1 MKITEVLITP
11 QEIAWLPWAAQYFFY
26 IGGAYAASILFL
38 IALIWR
44 EKTSH
49 LLRTSLVLTMAI
61 SAIVGALALSADLHQ
76 PARAWHFYAHF
87 TPWSWMSLGSIFLP
101 LFCAL
106 SVITAWLYLRD
117 DLVAIRN
124 SPNQALKFVGHLSFG
139 SWKTTHR
146 QLLFVALVTMLSGL
160 SIALYTGA
168 EVAVIK
174 ARPLWNQSASP
185 LLWFVTAFLS
195 AIGFSLIL
203 CLLQAGKRLRTTFNP
218 CDMLLITRTLKV
230 TGVLAII
237 LLSIWASNDPM
248 FHVYSQ
254 PTWFYYL
261 MALYLL
267 FVLCALLPTSTTLL
281 PKSLSGTILTAA
293 MTLGA
298 AWMTR
303 WVTLMETQRIA
314 KYDAGLYPYELPVGT
329 AGYLGILGMLGLW
342 CTFALITSELTRV
355 QHSHQNPSSLANEQ
369 FER

>member
-1 MKITEVLITP
+1 MKIAEVLITP

-38 IALIWR
+38 IALIW
-44 EKTSH
+44 KDTTSH

-106 SVITAWLYLRD
+106 SVITAWLYLRN
-117 DLVAIRN
+117 DLIAIRN
-124 SPNQALKFVGHLSFG
+124 SPNQAIKFVGHLSFG
-139 SWKTTHR
+139 ARNTTHR
-146 QLLFVALVTMLSGL
+146 QLLFAASVTMLSGL

-174 ARPLWNQSASP
+174 ARPLWHQSASP

-195 AIGFSLIL
+195 AIGFSLVL
-203 CLLQAGKRLRTTFNP
+203 CLLQAGKRIHTKFNLG
-218 CDMLLITRTLKV
+218 DVLLITRTLKI
-230 TGVLAII
+230 TGILAII
-237 LLSIWASNDPM
+237 LLSIWVSNDPM
-248 FHVYSQ
+248 FHAYSQ
-254 PTWFYYL
+254 QTWFFYL
-261 MALYLL
+261 MVLYLL
-267 FVLCALLPTSTTLL
+267 FVLSALLPSSTALL
-281 PKSLSGTILTAA
+281 PKSVLGTMLIAF
-293 MTLGA
+293 MTLSA

-355 QHSHQNPSSLANEQ
+355 QHSHQNRSSLANEQ